1 VEAERRRI
9 EAAAEAQRQADELR
23 AANTAHRSGINRKV
37 LAAIMLAM
45 SEVHTGNAEEA
56 DAIGKAIV
64 TAIAKGAVPHTTINY

>member
-1 VEAERRRI
+1 MI
-9 EAAAEAQRQADELR
+9 QTDE
-23 AANTAHRSGINRKV
+23 TALVVIPATALPTI